1 MAMRQRG
8 FSNRPFGFSALD
20 SGIGQLFMAGMPGPR
35 VDEGTEALIRDCNLG
50 GVILFARNIENP
62 LQLAQLCLELQERA
76 MRYHRTPLFLAVD
89 QEGGRVARLREP
101 FTMFPGNAAIGMD
114 EQPVERA
121 MEFGLITAR
130 EMRLVG
136 LNMNLAPV
144 VDVQRGELE
153 KHLAGRSFG
162 EDPEKVGL
170 LGRTVVRSLQE
181 NGVMAVAKHFPG
193 LGRTTVDPHFHLPVI
208 EVGKEE
214 MDEVNL
220 GPFRA
225 AIEEGVSAIMS
236 SHAIYPDLDAERP
249 ATLSPVIL
257 SSLLRERMGFEGLLI
272 TDDLE
277 MGAIAAKWPVAE
289 GAVGAFNA
297 GADILLI
304 CKDQNNVFES
314 IKFMRA
320 EVARGG
326 IGSESLDRTLDRIM
340 GTKRKFLG
348 RVEKV
353 SLERV
358 ERYFEKATALPDS
371 TLSSP

>member
-1 MAMRQRG
+1 MRQRG
-8 FSNRPFGFSALD
+8 FSSRRSGFSDID
-20 SGIGQLFMAGMPGPR
+20 SGIGQLFMAGMPGPY
-35 VDEGTEALIRDCNLG
+35 VDDGTEALIRDCNLG

-76 MRYHRTPLFLAVD
+76 MKYSRTPLFLAVD

-101 FTMFPGNAAIGMD
+101 FTRFPGNAAIGMD

-144 VDVQRGELE
+144 VDVQRGVLE
-153 KHLAGRSFG
+153 EHLAGRSFG
-162 EDPEKVGL
+162 EDPEKVAL
-170 LGRTVVRSLQE
+170 LGRTVVRALQE

-225 AIEEGVSAIMS
+225 VIEEGVSAIMS
-236 SHAIYPDLDAERP
+236 SHAIYPGLDAERP
-249 ATLSPVIL
+249 ATLSPAIL
-257 SSLLRERMGFEGLLI
+257 SSLLRERMGFEGLLM

-289 GAVGAFNA
+289 GAVRAFNA

-304 CKDQNNVFES
+304 CKDQNSVFEG
-314 IKFMRA
+314 IKLMRA
-320 EVARGG
+320 EVGRGG
-326 IGSESLDRTLDRIM
+326 IGPGSLDRTLERIM
-340 GTKRKFLG
+340 RTKKGFLG
-348 RVEKV
+348 PEEKV
-353 SLERV
+353 SLKRV
-358 ERYFEKATALPDS
+358 EEYFEKATV
-371 TLSSP
+371 